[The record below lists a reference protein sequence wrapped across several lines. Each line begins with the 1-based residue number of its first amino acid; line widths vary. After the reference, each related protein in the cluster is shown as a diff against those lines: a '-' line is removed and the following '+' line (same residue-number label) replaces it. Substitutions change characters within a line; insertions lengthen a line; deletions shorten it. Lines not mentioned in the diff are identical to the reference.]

1 MKQKREKPFKLDM
14 PFDEALARF
23 TLTNPK
29 ETETKMINVKD
40 DPNSNGVV
48 HESDLVLPA
57 LRFMTESPNGFIETS
72 NLIIRLEE
80 LFAPSG
86 KDAEII
92 EGRSDT
98 FFSQKVRNL
107 ISHRTTKKSFIA
119 NGFAKYDEKR
129 HGLEVTDSGR
139 ALLKQ
144 LNG

>member
-1 MKQKREKPFKLDM
+1 MTQKREKPFSLDM
-14 PFDEALARF
+14 PFGEALTRF
-23 TLTNPK
+23 ISTNPK
-29 ETETKMINVKD
+29 EAKAQMITTKE

-48 HESDLVLPA
+48 QESDLVLPA
-57 LRFMTESPNGFIETS
+57 LRFMAESPNGFIETS

-80 LFAPSG
+80 LFSPSG

-107 ISHRTTKKSFIA
+107 ISHRTTGKSFIA
-119 NGFAKYDEKR
+119 NGFAKYDDKR
-129 HGLEVTDSGR
+129 HGLEITESGR
-139 ALLKQ
+139 ALFKQ